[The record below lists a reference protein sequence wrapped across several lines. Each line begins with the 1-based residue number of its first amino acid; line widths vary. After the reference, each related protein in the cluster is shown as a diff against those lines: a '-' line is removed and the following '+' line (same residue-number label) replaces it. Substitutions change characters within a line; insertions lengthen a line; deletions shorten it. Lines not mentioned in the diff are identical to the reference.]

1 MRKLMIFAA
10 AIFLATG
17 LFGQITGTGH
27 DFSGDA
33 WNTTGEICIVCHTP
47 HNADPY
53 GDGIANAPLWNHD
66 ADMTTVYTLYSSTTL
81 QAVPGQPAGVSKL
94 CLSCHDGVIA
104 LDAFGGAAGTAGNE
118 ISGTGLLDDDLS
130 DDHPVSFTYTAASPA
145 DPEINDP
152 TVANARLGGSTIQA
166 VLLDGGTTMECSS
179 CHDVH
184 GTGIAY
190 LLKVD
195 NAGSNLCL
203 VCHDK

>member
-1 MRKLMIFAA
+1 MRKLILFV
-10 AIFLATG
+10 LCGLLSTG
-17 LFGQITGTGH
+17 LFGQITGTAH

-53 GDGIANAPLWNHD
+53 GNGIADAPLWNHD
-66 ADMTTVYTLYSSTTL
+66 ADMTTVYTLYSSATL

-104 LDAFGGAAGTAGNE
+104 LDAFGGAAGNPANV
-118 ISGTGLLDDDLS
+118 ITGSALVDTDLS
-130 DDHPVSFTYTAASPA
+130 DDHPVSFPYTAASPA

-152 TVANARLGGSTIQA
+152 TVANARLGGLTIQA

-184 GTGIAY
+184 GTGIAS

-195 NAGSNLCL
+195 NATSNLCL